1 MDNQIRQEMLHRVI
15 IQPSF
20 LKSLI
25 KYELEYDLDYDFYK
39 VAVIRN
45 INCYYFI
52 PDEYKELEEIV
63 NIVLY
68 NASTTYLDFPYNK
81 LKIYNND
88 QKNAIERIYLI
99 KCYINFYKI
108 IYGEDRIFEDELLFR
123 FITLDNPIFT
133 DINNPLESLDED
145 EKEYIMYRYGLKDG
159 IIKSIPSTSKH
170 FHRGN
175 NKIYE
180 LEKSSMKKLKKYI
193 KENSNRF
200 GLKIR

>member
-88 QKNAIERIYLI
+88 QKMQL
-99 KCYINFYKI
+99 
-108 IYGEDRIFEDELLFR
+108 
-123 FITLDNPIFT
+123 
-133 DINNPLESLDED
+133 
-145 EKEYIMYRYGLKDG
+145 KEYI
-159 IIKSIPSTSKH
+159 
-170 FHRGN
+170 
-175 NKIYE
+175 
-180 LEKSSMKKLKKYI
+180 
-193 KENSNRF
+193 
-200 GLKIR
+200 